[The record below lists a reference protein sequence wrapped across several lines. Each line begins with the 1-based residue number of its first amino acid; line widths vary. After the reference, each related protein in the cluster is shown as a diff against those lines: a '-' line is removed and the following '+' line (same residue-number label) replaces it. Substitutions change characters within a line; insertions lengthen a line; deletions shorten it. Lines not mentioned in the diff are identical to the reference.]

1 MIQSPDQMFRL
12 DPREVKVVAPVSEF
26 TAQTNT
32 QVVDTRIADRSRS
45 RGLSDL
51 GTSLLNAGIQ
61 KKNEQIVE
69 DKRIAEEAAAREEVM
84 PGGLYPVAQQ
94 AYRDAIDINTS
105 HATLLEA
112 KNWTDSKEYTNILK
126 DKGLQQRQKTDAL
139 KNHLA
144 QLKKTALGTLQNPQV
159 IQQLNLEFDELIAAN
174 EKIVYEYEKDQRDLT
189 IIEAGTNTVL
199 SAASFAKRGDLL
211 WDTVF
216 TPRFLKN
223 MTTDVLKIAPDMLP
237 AEAKIL
243 SFKIIANNP
252 DLLGRPSVMR
262 KLLSTE
268 FSDGISFATLLSK
281 GSVPNRTTGKVDPDA
296 KQFAAVWTEYQTNS
310 RAYSASIA
318 ARNKE
323 LKELRD
329 THTNEV
335 LLGIVKRGGGRA
347 EAIAALKSLGVVDI
361 STFNT
366 TLNGF
371 EKFNESVKA
380 GIDSEKGQAFEK
392 SLAGTNATAAE
403 VKLAM
408 IRHGISLDNADY
420 YQTIASVENT
430 QVKIVRDAHTAAIK
444 IVKSQSVSMLKGAL
458 GGKTLFDA
466 NGEPNREA
474 IRDLLLKGKKLN
486 PREVLQVLEGLQA
499 IDLEFSARASK
510 TARSVAAAD
519 NLMDTG
525 ELVNKFQNNYF
536 ETLEKF
542 IKGVQE
548 GNLKAPASST
558 GEPPAN
564 KETSTGTPTTI
575 EKPTNPI
582 VEQHEVLKKL
592 TPETIEEQKKTIAED
607 FKVSIG
613 EQGKNKLNKPV
624 YTLNSKDEEYY
635 KTLEKGMSEEQ
646 TKIVAAQKLAQS
658 IASVPVDGNGL
669 PFTGEDIFNSVAQGL
684 GLITKDTIPN
694 LPKSPEQKSRTGL
707 GPIVDAVDST
717 VGAVV
722 DWLQDKPQTKHEIE
736 STVKFLDIFK
746 GLKGGDNTFLGKD
759 FSKTINR
766 SKTPVSDTKQNL
778 NVSKGFDDASLFDED
793 DDDSSSL
800 STSDS
805 GKVDAPELRLDADVS
820 DLIPP
825 IKTLPEGEVTETG
838 ATNRSFGF
846 MGDTDK
852 IGSSL
857 KVAQNTKAF
866 TRSGATK
873 LKDSS
878 VVITNTDPDVLDITN
893 SVYKDKTLIKALRG
907 TNFEQGVITDAFRP
921 VVKPGQVEGAHHHD
935 NAADLRARNISN
947 ETDAKKVTEDIVKS
961 LTKSGYTIVKAKNG
975 SKTVTKLHNNP
986 KSKAYGMPQV
996 WTMFTKDNKTFMLE
1010 VDTGSSHIHFQSGT
1024 DYDTTREIAK
1034 KWPKN

>member
-1 MIQSPDQMFRL
+1 MAQSPDQMFRL

-32 QVVDTRIADRSRS
+32 KVVDTRIADRSKS
-45 RGLSDL
+45 RGLADL
-51 GTSLLNAGIQ
+51 GTSLLNASWQ
-61 KKNEQIVE
+61 KQQQQVVE
-69 DKRIAEEAAAREEVM
+69 DTRIAQEAAAREEVM
-84 PGGLYPVAQQ
+84 PGGLYPIAQQ

-112 KNWTDSKEYTNILK
+112 KNWTDSTEFTNILK

-144 QLKKTALGTLQNPQV
+144 QLKEKALGTLQNPQV
-159 IQQLNLEFDELIAAN
+159 IQKLNLEFDELIAAN

-199 SAASFAKRGDLL
+199 SAVSFAKRGELL

-296 KQFAAVWTEYQTNS
+296 KQFAAVWEEYQTNA

-323 LKELRD
+323 LKEIRAQHINN
-329 THTNEV
+329 T
-335 LLGIVKRGGGRA
+335 LLAVVENGGGTA
-347 EAIAALKSLGVVDI
+347 EAKKALKTIGI
-361 STFNT
+361 TKIAEYNT
-366 TLNGF
+366 LLEAF
-371 EKFNESVKA
+371 DKFNESEKF
-380 GIDSEKGQAFEK
+380 GIDSERGQAFEK

-458 GGKTLFDA
+458 SGKTLYDA
-466 NGEPNREA
+466 NGEINRA
-474 IRDLLLKGKKLN
+474 ALKDIMLTGKKLN
-486 PREVLQVLEGLQA
+486 SAEVLQVLEGLQA
-499 IDLEFSARASK
+499 IDLEFASRASK
-510 TARSVAAAD
+510 TARSVAAND
-519 NLMDTG
+519 NFMDTG

-542 IKGVQE
+542 IAGIQA
-548 GNLKAPASST
+548 GNLVAPASST
-558 GEPPAN
+558 GEPAAD
-564 KETSTGTPTTI
+564 KETSTGTSTTI
-575 EKPTNPI
+575 EKPKNPI

-592 TPETIEEQKKTIAED
+592 TPETIEEQKKIIVED
-607 FKVSIG
+607 FKASIA

-646 TKIVAAQKLAQS
+646 TRIVAAQKLAS
-658 IASVPVDGNGL
+658 SVASKLPVVEGRTL
-669 PFTGEDIFNSVAQGL
+669 TGEDIFDVV
-684 GLITKDTIPN
+684 TKGHLKTKPVT
-694 LPKSPEQKSRTGL
+694 KTSTKSRTGL
-707 GPIVDAVDST
+707 GPVVDAVDAT

-722 DWLQDKPQTKHEIE
+722 DWFKDKPQTKHEVE
-736 STVKFLDIFK
+736 STVNFLELFNK
-746 GLKGGDNTFLGKD
+746 GLEKIESSLDAGFQSVEDTFSDFKSNIDKTRGKD
-759 FSKTINR
+759 TTER
-766 SKTPVSDTKQNL
+766 LLRTPERTSMESTPPISMKDIVVQDTK
-778 NVSKGFDDASLFDED
+778 
-793 DDDSSSL
+793 
-800 STSDS
+800 
-805 GKVDAPELRLDADVS
+805 P
-820 DLIPP
+820 
-825 IKTLPEGEVTETG
+825 
-838 ATNRSFGF
+838 
-846 MGDTDK
+846 
-852 IGSSL
+852 
-857 KVAQNTKAF
+857 
-866 TRSGATK
+866 ATK
-873 LKDSS
+873 LPTVIPNKAYIESQKQKDLVS
-878 VVITNTDPDVLDITN
+878 ITKKVSEEYNLDSKLLDILFKLESSGGKQLINIPKKGKKATTAKGAGQIIDATAKSLAKRLNTTPDKIQNDTETN
-893 SVYKDKTLIKALRG
+893 VKATALLFTDALERYKDTNDPVIFAFADHHGGSPVINTARRKATNKNDIESVIKQL
-907 TNFEQGVITDAFRP
+907 EITAT
-921 VVKPGQVEGAHHHD
+921 KENTYQ
-935 NAADLRARNISN
+935 
-947 ETDAKKVTEDIVKS
+947 ETIDFIR
-961 LTKSGYTIVKAKNG
+961 KAQKELN
-975 SKTVTKLHNNP
+975 
-986 KSKAYGMPQV
+986 
-996 WTMFTKDNKTFMLE
+996 
-1010 VDTGSSHIHFQSGT
+1010 
-1024 DYDTTREIAK
+1024 R
-1034 KWPKN
+1034 

>member
-1 MIQSPDQMFRL
+1 MAQSPDQMFRL

-69 DKRIAEEAAAREEVM
+69 DTRIAQEAAAREEVM
-84 PGGLYPVAQQ
+84 PGGLYPIAQQ

-112 KNWTDSKEYTNILK
+112 KNWTEGTEYTNILK
-126 DKGLQQRQKTDAL
+126 DKNLHHRQKTDAL
-139 KNHLA
+139 KNHLTE
-144 QLKKTALGTLQNPQV
+144 LKKKALGTLQNPQV
-159 IQQLNLEFDELIAAN
+159 IQELNLEFDELIATN
-174 EKIVYEYEKDQRDLT
+174 EKIIYEYEKDQRDLT

-199 SAASFAKRGDLL
+199 SAVSFAKRGELL

-223 MTTDVLKIAPDMLP
+223 MITDVLKIAPDMLP

-296 KQFAAVWTEYQTNS
+296 KQFAAVWEEYQTNAT
-310 RAYSASIA
+310 AYSTSIA

-335 LLGIVKRGGGRA
+335 LLGIVERGGGRA

-371 EKFNESVKA
+371 EKFNESAKA

-466 NGEPNREA
+466 NGEPNRKA
-474 IRDLLLKGKKLN
+474 IRDLLVKGKKLN
-486 PREVLQVLEGLQA
+486 SAEVLQVLEGLQA
-499 IDLEFSARASK
+499 IDLEFASRASK
-510 TARSVAAAD
+510 TARSVAAND

-548 GNLKAPASST
+548 GNLIAPASST
-558 GEPPAN
+558 GEPTAD

-607 FKVSIG
+607 FKASIG

-736 STVKFLDIFK
+736 STVKFLDIFNK
-746 GLKGGDNTFLGKD
+746 GTNKIKSSFLEFQSNRAKAKGQDTTERLL
-759 FSKTINR
+759 R
-766 SKTPVSDTKQNL
+766 TPERTPMESTPPIPMKEIVVQDTK
-778 NVSKGFDDASLFDED
+778 
-793 DDDSSSL
+793 
-800 STSDS
+800 
-805 GKVDAPELRLDADVS
+805 P
-820 DLIPP
+820 
-825 IKTLPEGEVTETG
+825 
-838 ATNRSFGF
+838 
-846 MGDTDK
+846 
-852 IGSSL
+852 
-857 KVAQNTKAF
+857 
-866 TRSGATK
+866 ATK
-873 LKDSS
+873 LPTVTPNKAYIESQKQKDLVS
-878 VVITNTDPDVLDITN
+878 ITKKVAEESNLDSKLLDILFKLESSGGKQLINIPKKGKKATTAKGAGQIIDATAKSLAKRLNTTPDKIQNDTETN
-893 SVYKDKTLIKALRG
+893 VRATALLFTDALERYKDTNDPVIFAFADHHGGSPVINTARRKATDKNDIESVIKQL
-907 TNFEQGVITDAFRP
+907 EITAT
-921 VVKPGQVEGAHHHD
+921 KENTYQ
-935 NAADLRARNISN
+935 
-947 ETDAKKVTEDIVKS
+947 ETIDFIR
-961 LTKSGYTIVKAKNG
+961 KAQKELN
-975 SKTVTKLHNNP
+975 
-986 KSKAYGMPQV
+986 
-996 WTMFTKDNKTFMLE
+996 
-1010 VDTGSSHIHFQSGT
+1010 
-1024 DYDTTREIAK
+1024 R
-1034 KWPKN
+1034 

>member
-1 MIQSPDQMFRL
+1 MAQSPDQMFRL

-32 QVVDTRIADRSRS
+32 KVVDTSLADKSRS
-45 RGLSDL
+45 RGFADL

-61 KKNEQIVE
+61 KKNEQVVE
-69 DKRIAEEAAAREEVM
+69 DTRIAQEAAAREEVM
-84 PGGLYPVAQQ
+84 PGGLYPIAQQ

-112 KNWTDSKEYTNILK
+112 KNWTDGTEYTNILK

-144 QLKKTALGTLQNPQV
+144 QLREKALGTLQNPQV
-159 IQQLNLEFDELIAAN
+159 IQKLNHEFDELIAEN

-199 SAASFAKRGDLL
+199 SAVSFAKRGELL

-296 KQFAAVWTEYQTNS
+296 KQFAAVWEEYQTNA

-323 LKELRD
+323 LKEIR
-329 THTNEV
+329 TQHINNT
-335 LLGIVKRGGGRA
+335 LLAVVENGGGTA
-347 EAIAALKSLGVVDI
+347 EAKKALKTIGI
-361 STFNT
+361 TKIAEYNT
-366 TLNGF
+366 LLEAF
-371 EKFNESVKA
+371 DKFNESEKF
-380 GIDSEKGQAFEK
+380 GIDSKIGQAFER

-408 IRHGISLDNADY
+408 IKHGISLNNVDY

-430 QVKIVRDAHTAAIK
+430 QVNIVRDAHTAAIK

-458 GGKTLFDA
+458 EGKTLFDA
-466 NGEPNREA
+466 NGEPNRKA
-474 IRDLLLKGKKLN
+474 IRDLLFKGKKLN
-486 PREVLQVLEGLQA
+486 SIEVFQVLKGLQA

-525 ELVNKFQNNYF
+525 ELVNKFQNDYF
-536 ETLEKF
+536 ERLEKF
-542 IKGVQE
+542 IEGVQA
-548 GNLKAPASST
+548 GNLVAPDSST
-558 GEPPAN
+558 GKSSAD
-564 KETSTGTPTTI
+564 KETSTGTPTKD
-575 EKPTNPI
+575 KPKNPI

-592 TPETIEEQKKTIAED
+592 TPETIEEQKKIIAED
-607 FKVSIG
+607 FKASIG

-635 KTLEKGMSEEQ
+635 KTVAKGMSEEQ
-646 TKIVAAQKLAQS
+646 TRIVSAQKF
-658 IASVPVDGNGL
+658 ASSVASTLPVVEGRTL
-669 PFTGEDIFNSVAQGL
+669 TGEDIFDVV
-684 GLITKDTIPN
+684 TKGQLQAKTAPT
-694 LPKSPEQKSRTGL
+694 KSRTGL
-707 GPIVDAVDST
+707 GPVVDAVDAT

-722 DWLQDKPQTKHEIE
+722 DWLQDKPQTKHEVE
-736 STVKFLDIFK
+736 STVQFLEIFK
-746 GLKGGDNTFLGKD
+746 GLKGSDNTLLGED
-759 FSKTINR
+759 FSKNITR
-766 SKTPVSDTKQNL
+766 SETPVSDTQENL
-778 NVSKGFDDASLFDED
+778 DVSKGFDDASLFDED
-793 DDDSSSL
+793 DDDSPSIPKN
-800 STSDS
+800 DS
-805 GKVDAPELRLDADVS
+805 GEVDAPELTLGADVS

-825 IKTLPEGEVTETG
+825 IQTLPEGEVTETG

-852 IGSSL
+852 SGSSV
-857 KVAQNTKAF
+857 KVEQSEIAF
-866 TRSGATK
+866 KRSGATK

-907 TNFEQGVITDAFRP
+907 TNFEQGVVTDAFRP

-935 NAADLRARNISN
+935 NAADLRARNIVN

-975 SKTVTKLHNNP
+975 SKTVTKLHDNP
-986 KSKAYGMPQV
+986 DSKAYGMPQV

-1010 VDTGSSHIHFQSGT
+1010 VDTGFPHIHFQSGT

>member
-1 MIQSPDQMFRL
+1 MAQSPDQMFRL

-32 QVVDTRIADRSRS
+32 QVVDTRIADKSRS
-45 RGLSDL
+45 RGFSDL
-51 GTSLLNAGIQ
+51 GTSILNAGIQ

-69 DKRIAEEAAAREEVM
+69 DTRIAQEAAAREEVM
-84 PGGLYPVAQQ
+84 PGGLYPIAQQ

-112 KNWTDSKEYTNILK
+112 KNWTEGTEYTNILK
-126 DKGLQQRQKTDAL
+126 DKNLQHRQKTDAL
-139 KNHLA
+139 KNHLTE
-144 QLKKTALGTLQNPQV
+144 LKKKALGTLQNPQV
-159 IQQLNLEFDELIAAN
+159 IQKLSLEFDELIATN
-174 EKIVYEYEKDQRDLT
+174 EKIIYEYEKDQRDLT

-199 SAASFAKRGDLL
+199 SAVSFAKRGELL

-223 MTTDVLKIAPDMLP
+223 MITDVLKIAPDMLP

-281 GSVPNRTTGKVDPDA
+281 GSVPNRTTGKIDPDA
-296 KQFAAVWTEYQTNS
+296 KQFAAVWTEYQQNS
-310 RAYSASIA
+310 KAYSASIV

-323 LKELRD
+323 LKEIRD
-329 THTNEV
+329 THINEV
-335 LLGIVKRGGGRA
+335 LLGIVKRNGGRA

-371 EKFNESVKA
+371 EKFNESAKA

-444 IVKSQSVSMLKGAL
+444 IVKSQTVSMLKGAL
-458 GGKTLFDA
+458 SGKTLYDV
-466 NGEPNREA
+466 NGEINRA
-474 IRDLLLKGKKLN
+474 ALKDIMLTGKKLN
-486 PREVLQVLEGLQA
+486 SAEVLQVLEGLQA
-499 IDLEFSARASK
+499 IDLEFASRASK
-510 TARSVAAAD
+510 TARSVAAND

-548 GNLKAPASST
+548 GNLIAPASST
-558 GEPPAN
+558 GEPTAD

-607 FKVSIG
+607 FKASIG

-736 STVKFLDIFK
+736 STVKFLDIFNK
-746 GLKGGDNTFLGKD
+746 GTNKIKSSFLEFQSNRAKAKGQDTTERLL
-759 FSKTINR
+759 R
-766 SKTPVSDTKQNL
+766 TPERTPMESTPPIPMKEIVVQDTK
-778 NVSKGFDDASLFDED
+778 
-793 DDDSSSL
+793 
-800 STSDS
+800 
-805 GKVDAPELRLDADVS
+805 P
-820 DLIPP
+820 
-825 IKTLPEGEVTETG
+825 
-838 ATNRSFGF
+838 
-846 MGDTDK
+846 
-852 IGSSL
+852 
-857 KVAQNTKAF
+857 
-866 TRSGATK
+866 ATK
-873 LKDSS
+873 LPTVTPNKAYIESQKQKDLVS
-878 VVITNTDPDVLDITN
+878 ITKKVAEESNLDSKLLDILFKLESSGGKQLINIPKKGKKATTAKGAGQIIDATAKSLAKRLNTTPDKIQNDTETN
-893 SVYKDKTLIKALRG
+893 VRATALLFTDALERYKDTNDPVIFAFADHHGGSPVINTARRKATNKNDIESVIKQL
-907 TNFEQGVITDAFRP
+907 EI
-921 VVKPGQVEGAHHHD
+921 
-935 NAADLRARNISN
+935 
-947 ETDAKKVTEDIVKS
+947 
-961 LTKSGYTIVKAKNG
+961 
-975 SKTVTKLHNNP
+975 TVTKENTYQETIDFIR
-986 KSKAYGMPQV
+986 KAQ
-996 WTMFTKDNKTFMLE
+996 KELN
-1010 VDTGSSHIHFQSGT
+1010 
-1024 DYDTTREIAK
+1024 R
-1034 KWPKN
+1034 

>member
-1 MIQSPDQMFRL
+1 MAQSPDQMFRL

-32 QVVDTRIADRSRS
+32 KVVDTRIADRSKS
-45 RGLSDL
+45 RGLADL
-51 GTSLLNAGIQ
+51 GTSLLNASWQ
-61 KKNEQIVE
+61 KQQQQVVE
-69 DKRIAEEAAAREEVM
+69 DTRIAQEAAAREEVM
-84 PGGLYPVAQQ
+84 PGGLYPIAQQ

-112 KNWTDSKEYTNILK
+112 KNWTDSTEFTNILK

-144 QLKKTALGTLQNPQV
+144 QLKEKALGTLQNPQV
-159 IQQLNLEFDELIAAN
+159 IQKLNLEFDELIAAN

-199 SAASFAKRGDLL
+199 SAVSFAKRGELL

-281 GSVPNRTTGKVDPDA
+281 GSVPNRTTGKIDPDA
-296 KQFAAVWTEYQTNS
+296 KQFAAVWEEYQTNS

-323 LKELRD
+323 LKEIR
-329 THTNEV
+329 TQHINNT
-335 LLGIVKRGGGRA
+335 LLAVVENGGGTA
-347 EAIAALKSLGVVDI
+347 EAKKALKTIGI
-361 STFNT
+361 TKITEYNT
-366 TLNGF
+366 LLEAF
-371 EKFNESVKA
+371 DKFNESEKF
-380 GIDSEKGQAFEK
+380 GIDSKRGQEFEK
-392 SLAGTNATAAE
+392 SLGGTNATPAE
-403 VKLAM
+403 IKLAM
-408 IRHGISLDNADY
+408 IRHNLSLDNVDY
-420 YQTIASVENT
+420 YQTIGSVEKT
-430 QVKIVRDAHTAAIK
+430 QRKTVRDAHTAAIK
-444 IVKSQSVSMLKGAL
+444 IVKSQTVSMLKGAL
-458 GGKTLFDA
+458 SGKTLYDV
-466 NGEPNREA
+466 NGEINRA
-474 IRDLLLKGKKLN
+474 ALKDIMLTGKKLN
-486 PREVLQVLEGLQA
+486 SAEVLQVLEGLQA
-499 IDLEFSARASK
+499 IDLEFASRASR
-510 TARSVAAAD
+510 TARSVAAND

-548 GNLKAPASST
+548 GNLIAPASST
-558 GEPPAN
+558 GEPTAD

-607 FKVSIG
+607 FKASIG

-736 STVKFLDIFK
+736 STVKFLDIFNK
-746 GLKGGDNTFLGKD
+746 GTNKIKSSFLEFQSNRAKAKGQDTTERLL
-759 FSKTINR
+759 R
-766 SKTPVSDTKQNL
+766 TPERTPMESTPPIPMKEIVVQDTK
-778 NVSKGFDDASLFDED
+778 
-793 DDDSSSL
+793 
-800 STSDS
+800 
-805 GKVDAPELRLDADVS
+805 P
-820 DLIPP
+820 
-825 IKTLPEGEVTETG
+825 
-838 ATNRSFGF
+838 
-846 MGDTDK
+846 
-852 IGSSL
+852 
-857 KVAQNTKAF
+857 
-866 TRSGATK
+866 ATK
-873 LKDSS
+873 LPTVTPNKAYIESQKQKDLVS
-878 VVITNTDPDVLDITN
+878 ITKKVAEESNLDSKLLDILFKLESSGGKQLINIPKKGKKATTAKGAGQIIDATAKSLAKRLNTTPDKIQNDTETN
-893 SVYKDKTLIKALRG
+893 VRATALLFTDALERYKDTNDPVIFAFADHHGGSPVINTARRKATDKNDIESVIKQL
-907 TNFEQGVITDAFRP
+907 EI
-921 VVKPGQVEGAHHHD
+921 
-935 NAADLRARNISN
+935 
-947 ETDAKKVTEDIVKS
+947 
-961 LTKSGYTIVKAKNG
+961 
-975 SKTVTKLHNNP
+975 TVTKENTYQETIDFIR
-986 KSKAYGMPQV
+986 KAQ
-996 WTMFTKDNKTFMLE
+996 KELN
-1010 VDTGSSHIHFQSGT
+1010 
-1024 DYDTTREIAK
+1024 R
-1034 KWPKN
+1034 